1 MVVAMVHSP
10 YAAFRRQATGVFRQS
25 FTMSH
30 PPRKIIHVDCD
41 CFYAAVEVRDDR
53 SLRGRPVAVGGDPHR
68 RGVIATCNYPAR
80 QFGVHSAMA
89 SSQALRLCPDL
100 VIVPPNFDKYRKVS
114 AQIHDIFRRYTSLI
128 EPLSLDE
135 AYLDVSASEQYDNS
149 ATRIADAIRHE
160 VRQEIGIT
168 VSAGVAPN
176 KFLAKI
182 ASDWRKPDGLFV
194 ITPDDIDAFVQ
205 QLPVKKIH
213 GVGPRTAEKLAE
225 LGIQT
230 GADLRARPLTELV
243 ERFGRFGHRLHE
255 LSHGRDERPVK
266 THRERKSIS
275 TEQTY
280 SQDLPTLEA
289 CRRQLPELIGD
300 LERRYARLDPAPAV
314 RGVMVKV
321 KFNDFTQTT
330 VEHADPAPNLEQFE
344 TLLNVGWARG
354 ERPVRLLGV
363 GYRLAEATAAQQ
375 LSLF

>member
-1 MVVAMVHSP
+1 M
-10 YAAFRRQATGVFRQS
+10 
-25 FTMSH
+25 
-30 PPRKIIHVDCD
+30 RKIIHCDCD
-41 CFYAAVEVRDDR
+41 CFYAAVEMRDNPA
-53 SLRGRPVAVGGDPHR
+53 LAEIPIAIGGSVEQ
-68 RGVIATCNYPAR
+68 RGVVATCNYPAR
-80 QFGVHSAMA
+80 AFGIHSAMPMA
-89 SSQALRLCPDL
+89 QALKRCPHL
-100 VIVPPNFDKYRKVS
+100 TVIRGDMAKYKAVARQVF
-114 AQIHDIFRRYTSLI
+114 AIYRDVTELI

-135 AYLDVSASEQYDNS
+135 AFLDVSDVTQYHGS
-149 ATRIADAIRHE
+149 ATRMAEAIRQRVKE
-160 VRQEIGIT
+160 QVGIT

-230 GADLRARPLTELV
+230 GADLRARSLTELV

-280 SQDLPTLEA
+280 SRDLPTLDA
-289 CRRQLPELIGD
+289 CRHELPELISD

-314 RGVMVKV
+314 RGLMVKV

-330 VEHADPAPNLEQFE
+330 VEHADPAPDLEQFE

-363 GYRLAEATAAQQ
+363 GYRLAEETAVQQ

>member
-1 MVVAMVHSP
+1 M
-10 YAAFRRQATGVFRQS
+10 
-25 FTMSH
+25 
-30 PPRKIIHVDCD
+30 RKIIHCDCD
-41 CFYAAVEVRDDR
+41 CFYAAVEMRDNPALTDI
-53 SLRGRPVAVGGDPHR
+53 PIAIGGSVEQ
-68 RGVIATCNYPAR
+68 RGVVATCNYPAR
-80 QFGVHSAMA
+80 KFGIHSAMPMA
-89 SSQALRLCPDL
+89 QALKRCPHL
-100 VIVPPNFDKYRKVS
+100 TVIRGDMAKYKDVARQVF
-114 AQIHDIFRRYTSLI
+114 AIYRDVTELI

-135 AYLDVSASEQYDNS
+135 AFLDVSEVTLHHGS
-149 ATRIADAIRHE
+149 ATRMAEAIRHRVKQE
-160 VRQEIGIT
+160 VGIT

-230 GADLRARPLTELV
+230 GADLRAWPLTELV

-289 CRRQLPELIGD
+289 CRRQLPELISD

-363 GYRLAEATAAQQ
+363 GYRLAEETAAQQ

>member
-1 MVVAMVHSP
+1 M
-10 YAAFRRQATGVFRQS
+10 
-25 FTMSH
+25 
-30 PPRKIIHVDCD
+30 RKIIHCDCD
-41 CFYAAVEVRDDR
+41 CFYAAVEMRDNPALTDI
-53 SLRGRPVAVGGDPHR
+53 PIAIGGSVEQ
-68 RGVIATCNYPAR
+68 RGVVATCNYPAR
-80 QFGVHSAMA
+80 KFGIHSAMPMA
-89 SSQALRLCPDL
+89 QALKRCPHL
-100 VIVPPNFDKYRKVS
+100 TVIRGDMAKYKDVARQVF
-114 AQIHDIFRRYTSLI
+114 AIYRDVTELI

-135 AYLDVSASEQYDNS
+135 AFLDVSEVTLHHGS
-149 ATRIADAIRHE
+149 ATRMAEAIRHRVKQE
-160 VRQEIGIT
+160 VGIT

-243 ERFGRFGHRLHE
+243 DRFGRFGHRLHE

-344 TLLNVGWARG
+344 TLLNVGWSRG

-363 GYRLAEATAAQQ
+363 GYRLAEETAVQQ

>member
-1 MVVAMVHSP
+1 M
-10 YAAFRRQATGVFRQS
+10 
-25 FTMSH
+25 
-30 PPRKIIHVDCD
+30 RKIIHCDCD
-41 CFYAAVEVRDDR
+41 CFYAAVEMRDNPA
-53 SLRGRPVAVGGDPHR
+53 LAEIPIAIGGSVEQ
-68 RGVIATCNYPAR
+68 RGVVATCNYPAR
-80 QFGVHSAMA
+80 AFGIHSAMPMA
-89 SSQALRLCPDL
+89 QALKRCPHL
-100 VIVPPNFDKYRKVS
+100 TVIRGDMAKYKAVARQVF
-114 AQIHDIFRRYTSLI
+114 AIYRDVTELI

-135 AYLDVSASEQYDNS
+135 AFLDVSDVTQYHGS
-149 ATRIADAIRHE
+149 ATRMAEAIRQRVKE
-160 VRQEIGIT
+160 QVGIT

-280 SQDLPTLEA
+280 SRDLPTLDA
-289 CRRQLPELIGD
+289 CRHELPELISD
-300 LERRYARLDPAPAV
+300 LKRRYARLDPAPAV
-314 RGVMVKV
+314 RGLMVKV

-330 VEHADPAPNLEQFE
+330 VEHADPAPDLEQFE

-363 GYRLAEATAAQQ
+363 GYRLAEETAVQQ

>member
-1 MVVAMVHSP
+1 V
-10 YAAFRRQATGVFRQS
+10 
-25 FTMSH
+25 
-30 PPRKIIHVDCD
+30 RKIIHCDCD
-41 CFYAAVEVRDDR
+41 CFYAAVEMRDNPALNDV
-53 SLRGRPVAVGGDPHR
+53 PIAIGGSVEQ
-68 RGVIATCNYPAR
+68 RGVVATCNYPAR
-80 QFGVHSAMA
+80 EFGIHSAMPMA
-89 SSQALRLCPDL
+89 QALKRCPHLTVIRGDMAKYKAVARL
-100 VIVPPNFDKYRKVS
+100 VFAIYRDV
-114 AQIHDIFRRYTSLI
+114 TELI

-135 AYLDVSASEQYDNS
+135 AFLDVTDVSLCNGS
-149 ATRIADAIRHE
+149 ATRMAEAIRQRVKQE
-160 VRQEIGIT
+160 VGIT

-194 ITPDDIDAFVQ
+194 ITPNDIDGFVQ

-213 GVGPRTAEKLAE
+213 GVGPRTAEKLAG

-230 GADLRARPLTELV
+230 CADLRARSLTELV
-243 ERFGRFGHRLHE
+243 EQFGRFGHRLFE
-255 LSHGRDERPVK
+255 LSFGRDERPVK

-280 SQDLPTLEA
+280 SQDLPSLEA
-289 CRRQLPELIGD
+289 CRQQLPFLIND

-314 RGVMVKV
+314 RGPMVKV

-330 VEHADPAPNLEQFE
+330 VEHADPAPNLDQFE
-344 TLLNVGWARG
+344 SLLTIGWARG

-363 GYRLAEATAAQQ
+363 GYRLAEEATVQQ

>member
-1 MVVAMVHSP
+1 M
-10 YAAFRRQATGVFRQS
+10 
-25 FTMSH
+25 
-30 PPRKIIHVDCD
+30 RKIIHCDCD
-41 CFYAAVEVRDDR
+41 CFYAAVEMRDNPALTDI
-53 SLRGRPVAVGGDPHR
+53 PIAIGGSVEQ
-68 RGVIATCNYPAR
+68 RGVVATCNYPAR
-80 QFGVHSAMA
+80 KFGIHSAMPMA
-89 SSQALRLCPDL
+89 QALKRCPHL
-100 VIVPPNFDKYRKVS
+100 TVIRGDMAKYKAVARQVF
-114 AQIHDIFRRYTSLI
+114 AIYRDVTELI

-135 AYLDVSASEQYDNS
+135 AFLDVSEVTLHHGS
-149 ATRIADAIRHE
+149 ATRMAEAIRHRVKQE
-160 VRQEIGIT
+160 VGIT

-280 SQDLPTLEA
+280 SRDLPTLDA
-289 CRRQLPELIGD
+289 CRHELPELISD

-314 RGVMVKV
+314 RGLMVKV

-330 VEHADPAPNLEQFE
+330 VEHADPAPDLEQFE

-363 GYRLAEATAAQQ
+363 GYRLAEETAVQQ

>member
-1 MVVAMVHSP
+1 M
-10 YAAFRRQATGVFRQS
+10 
-25 FTMSH
+25 
-30 PPRKIIHVDCD
+30 RKIIHCDCD
-41 CFYAAVEVRDDR
+41 CFYAAVEMRDNPALTDI
-53 SLRGRPVAVGGDPHR
+53 PIAIGGSVEQ
-68 RGVIATCNYPAR
+68 RGVVATCNYPAR
-80 QFGVHSAMA
+80 AFGIHSAMPMA
-89 SSQALRLCPDL
+89 QALKRCPHL
-100 VIVPPNFDKYRKVS
+100 TVIRGDMAKYKAVARQVF
-114 AQIHDIFRRYTSLI
+114 AIYRDVTELI

-135 AYLDVSASEQYDNS
+135 AFLDVSEVTLHHGS
-149 ATRIADAIRHE
+149 ATRMAEAIRHRVKQE
-160 VRQEIGIT
+160 VGIT

-205 QLPVKKIH
+205 QLSVKKIH

-275 TEQTY
+275 TELTY

-289 CRRQLPELIGD
+289 CRRQLPELISD

-314 RGVMVKV
+314 RGVMVKI

-363 GYRLAEATAAQQ
+363 GYRLAEETAAQQ

>member
-1 MVVAMVHSP
+1 M
-10 YAAFRRQATGVFRQS
+10 
-25 FTMSH
+25 
-30 PPRKIIHVDCD
+30 RKIIHCDCD
-41 CFYAAVEVRDDR
+41 CFYAAVEMRDN
-53 SLRGRPVAVGGDPHR
+53 PVLNDVPIAIGGSVEQ
-68 RGVIATCNYPAR
+68 RGVVATCNYPAR
-80 QFGVHSAMA
+80 EFGIHSAMPMA
-89 SSQALRLCPDL
+89 QALKRCPHL
-100 VIVPPNFDKYRKVS
+100 IVIRGDMAKYKAVARQVF
-114 AQIHDIFRRYTSLI
+114 AIYREVTELI

-135 AYLDVSASEQYDNS
+135 AFLDVTNVTLCNGS
-149 ATRIADAIRHE
+149 ATRMAEAIRQR
-160 VRQEIGIT
+160 VKSEIGIT

-194 ITPDDIDAFVQ
+194 ITPNDIDSFVQ

-213 GVGPRTAEKLAE
+213 GVGPRTAEKLAG

-230 GADLRARPLTELV
+230 CADLRARSLTELV
-243 ERFGRFGHRLHE
+243 EQFGRFGHRLFE

-289 CRRQLPELIGD
+289 CRQQLPDLLSD
-300 LERRYARLDPAPAV
+300 LEQRYARLDPAPAV
-314 RGVMVKV
+314 RGLMVKV

-330 VEHADPAPNLEQFE
+330 VEHADPAPSLDQFE
-344 TLLNVGWARG
+344 SLLTMGWLRG
-354 ERPVRLLGV
+354 ERRVRLLGV
-363 GYRLAEATAAQQ
+363 GYRLAEEVTAQQ